1 MLCFLNC
8 VNCAEH
14 TVGIST
20 VGSMLK
26 RMLTGGLGSGYSQE
40 VPILR
45 NVSGTLRPGTTTLLL
60 APSGHG
66 KSTLLKALAGRIHS
80 SKLCGNIWY
89 GGELIEGVNTRRLGT
104 APALGRGASRPPS
117 QLLARCVRLSH
128 VCRPER
134 RPSSP
139 AQCPRDISV
148 CQGHLERY

>member
-1 MLCFLNC
+1 
-8 VNCAEH
+8 
-14 TVGIST
+14 
-20 VGSMLK
+20 
-26 RMLTGGLGSGYSQE
+26 MLTGGLGSGYSQG
-40 VPILR
+40 VPILN

-89 GGELIEGVNTRRLGT
+89 GGELIDGVNTNRLGT
-104 APALGRGASRPPS
+104 HHSE
-117 QLLARCVRLSH
+117 LARTQSHSTSMAFSH

-148 CQGHLERY
+148 C